1 MCPTQ
6 PMRPDKSGE
15 PSRKSQRSRESAVI
29 PDEFPDA
36 NQLHYRFDARS
47 GRPRRG
53 NAAAKPNSSH
63 DTEAHRVKHLGK
75 LVLSNRAVINNASF
89 RRRRIGAAAVC
100 ALLLQA
106 AAATPEFEVETE
118 QHPAQAILE
127 QASAAIRVDPE
138 QSRNQAEQALTLL
151 EQRPDADLQV
161 RARLIL
167 CDYQSERDT
176 VAAEQQIARIVSLLD
191 QVRRKGLRSGMLD
204 CQGQIAETAGNNAK
218 ALEFY
223 RQAVSVGETT
233 GDDEML
239 AAALFSSGHVLSL
252 QGHYAAG
259 LADLKH
265 AQSLYEHLKL
275 PQHALTVL
283 NAIAILY
290 NRMGDYAQARDMYL
304 KAIKAQRQTKLLREQ
319 AVTLH
324 NLGRAYEKLKDW
336 PEARSAYE
344 ESLRISRDLRYS
356 RAEAYALRGLAS
368 VANGVGQ
375 PQAAL
380 DALREAETLQ
390 RETPDVRL
398 QAQIYFNRGLAL
410 HQLRRLPQSARA
422 LEDALRAFGEAA
434 SLGEQQEAQAELAS
448 TYADLGEWRVA
459 YDHLAKAS
467 EIASEQFRNQI
478 DQHFA
483 SLKVEF
489 DTAAK
494 DKENAMLLRENHAN
508 EIALAQG
515 RKARNLQA
523 VVIALTVALAVM
535 LLALVLH
542 QRRTTMR
549 MRSLA
554 MTDELTGVPNRR
566 AVLARLEPL
575 LNTPG
580 QAACAMLIIDIDHF
594 KSINDQYGHAEGDE
608 ALKLVAAQL
617 RTTVKEP
624 GFVGRLGGEEFV
636 AVLPETALAPAIEV
650 AEKLCE
656 RLMVIDTRLW
666 MSERRIS
673 ASIGVTVSIPGTDSS
688 SSMLQRADAALYD
701 AKRAGRNCVRSAPAH
716 AAAGGEKGRK
726 VVGLDASPV
735 EYA

>member
-1 MCPTQ
+1 MSFPARISYIIASTPGRAGHVVGRCCQ
-6 PMRPDKSGE
+6 
-15 PSRKSQRSRESAVI
+15 
-29 PDEFPDA
+29 DEFKA
-36 NQLHYRFDARS
+36 CRS
-47 GRPRRG
+47 
-53 NAAAKPNSSH
+53 
-63 DTEAHRVKHLGK
+63 TEASCVKHLGRP
-75 LVLSNRAVINNASF
+75 VLSNRAAVSNASL
-89 RRRRIGAAAVC
+89 RRRLIGAAAAC

-106 AAATPEFEVETE
+106 AWAAPE

-127 QASAAIRVDPE
+127 KASAAIRIDPD
-138 QSRNQAEQALTLL
+138 QSRNQAEQVLTLL
-151 EQRPDADLQV
+151 EQRPDADLEV

-176 VAAEQQIARIVSLLD
+176 AAAEQQIAKIGALLA
-191 QVRRKGLRSGMLD
+191 QVKRQGLRSGMLD
-204 CQGQIAETAGNNAK
+204 CRGQIAETAGNNAQ
-218 ALEFY
+218 ALELY
-223 RQAVSVGETT
+223 RQAVSVGVKT

-239 AAALFSSGHVLSL
+239 AGALFSSGHVQSL
-252 QGHYAAG
+252 QGHYAVG

-304 KAIKAQRQTKLLREQ
+304 KAIKAQREEKLLREQ

-324 NLGRAYEKLKDW
+324 NLGRAYEKLEDW
-336 PEARSAYE
+336 SSARKAYE
-344 ESLRISRDLRYS
+344 ESLRISRELHYS

-368 VANGVGQ
+368 VANGIGQ

-380 DALREAETLQ
+380 DTLVEAEALQ

-398 QAQIYFNRGLAL
+398 QAQIYFNRGVAL
-410 HQLRRLPQSARA
+410 HQLRHLSLSARA

-434 SLGEQQEAQAELAS
+434 SLGEQQQAQAELAS
-448 TYADLGEWRVA
+448 TYADLGEWRSA
-459 YDHLAKAS
+459 YEHLDKAS
-467 EIASEQFRNQI
+467 DIASEQFRNQI

-508 EIALAQG
+508 EMALAQG

-523 VVIALTVALAVM
+523 AVIALTVVLALL

-549 MRSLA
+549 MHSLA

-575 LNTPG
+575 LNTPS
-580 QAACAMLIIDIDHF
+580 QAVCAMLIIDIDHF

-636 AVLPETALAPAIEV
+636 AVLPGTALAPAVEV
-650 AEKLCE
+650 AEQLCE
-656 RLMVIDTRLW
+656 RLMAIDTRLW

-701 AKRAGRNCVRSAPAH
+701 AKRAGRNCVRSAPAYS
-716 AAAGGEKGRK
+716 AGGTEKDRK
-726 VVGLDASPV
+726 VVGLGAGPV